1 MARKSGD
8 PASTTLTSKGQ
19 MTLPKAVRDRLGL
32 TTGDKLDVTVEGQR
46 IVLIP
51 KTLHLADICS
61 LLPSPDRPVSIEE
74 MENAIRR
81 GASGE

>member
-1 MARKSGD
+1 
-8 PASTTLTSKGQ
+8 

-32 TTGDKLDVTVEGQR
+32 ASGDKLDVTVEGRR

-61 LLPSPDRPVSIEE
+61 LLPAPAKPVSVEE
-74 MENAIRR
+74 MDEAIAR
-81 GASGE
+81 GAASE